1 MICMCKQDIIYKNVH
16 SGFRK
21 QKSRNNPNAITEE
34 KTVTLVYLYDGLLHS
49 NETTAVCINMGDFA
63 KQSHK
68 GIYVTSN
75 LLNRI

>member
-1 MICMCKQDIIYKNVH
+1 MFIVALEQ
-16 SGFRK
+16 
-21 QKSRNNPNAITEE
+21 QKSRNNSNAITEE

-49 NETTAVCINMGDFA
+49 KETTAICIIMDDFA